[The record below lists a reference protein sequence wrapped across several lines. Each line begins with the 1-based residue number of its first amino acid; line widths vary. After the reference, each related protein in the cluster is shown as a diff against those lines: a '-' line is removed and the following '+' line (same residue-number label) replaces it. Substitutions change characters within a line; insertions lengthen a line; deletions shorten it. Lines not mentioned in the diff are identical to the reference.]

1 MRAVRHQR
9 VCELLKRELGEILR
23 RELPVAET
31 GLVSVNTV
39 ELSEDLQHAAVYV
52 SFLGSPTQTAAARR
66 VLGRE
71 AVRFQNLLAR
81 AVVLRYT
88 PRIRFLPDDSIERG
102 NRVLKILEELPPPA
116 DPQP

>member
-31 GLVSVNTV
+31 GLVGVNTV
-39 ELSEDLQHAAVYV
+39 ELSDDLQHAVVYV
-52 SFLGSPTQTAAARR
+52 SFLGSAAQTAAARR
-66 VLGRE
+66 VLERGTI
-71 AVRFQNLLAR
+71 RFQNLLAR
-81 AVVLRYT
+81 AVVLRYA
-88 PRIRFLPDDSIERG
+88 PRLRFLPDDSIERG
-102 NRVLKILEELPPPA
+102 NRVLKILEDLPPA